1 MRRCRSSSP
10 PRPSSN
16 ACLIRPNNG
25 LNNNNNGNGVKK
37 GLFGNKAANDNAK
50 EKTVVT
56 SKRVS
61 EGRGRRAST
70 FWFTFE

>member
-1 MRRCRSSSP
+1 MS
-10 PRPSSN
+10 
-16 ACLIRPNNG
+16 G
-25 LNNNNNGNGVKK
+25 GGGVKK